1 MSYQLTKP
9 QIARFSAD
17 LNNFIDFTSNN
28 TNINGIDMITMN
40 KYLKSNIESFI
51 EEYSRPIKR
60 SIKSKKPKMTDEEK
74 AEKLE
79 RKNALKAQKSEKMA
93 LLKAKEKAEWKSA
106 KRIKDI
112 DGDNEAIKGLNGS
125 FLRIEQNRNTGIF
138 RKKNESN
145 WTEKANKVFETH
157 FSMIS
162 NTPKKP
168 NMIEVLN
175 SLKNESTEV
184 TTEATT
190 EESTE
195 VTTEVTTEETK
206 DNSIDKDIENS
217 KLEKLKAK
225 EAKKAKKAEKLALL
239 KAKKAE
245 KLAAEQAEK
254 LAAEQ
259 AEKLAAE
266 KLAAEQAEKLAAE
279 QAEKLAAE
287 QAEKLAAEQ
296 EPEISTENITL
307 EEDDYI
313 NSSSDDEAEEE
324 EKLSDFTSEKFPG
337 QNLKIDSEGVIYDDN
352 SEMVGI
358 FENGEVTTL

>member
-112 DGDNEAIKGLNGS
+112 DGDNEAMKGLNGS
-125 FLRIEQNRNTGIF
+125 FLRIEQNRNTGVF

-175 SLKNESTEV
+175 SLKNDSTEE
-184 TTEATT
+184 TTEETT

-266 KLAAEQAEKLAAE
+266 QAKKVAAEQAAEQAAELAAE
-279 QAEKLAAE
+279 K
-287 QAEKLAAEQ
+287 

-307 EEDDYI
+307 EEDEYV

-324 EKLSDFTSEKFPG
+324 ELSDFTSEKFPG

>member
-1 MSYQLTKP
+1 MSYQLTKS
-9 QIARFSAD
+9 QINRFTAD
-17 LNNFIDFTSNN
+17 LNNFIDFSSNN
-28 TNINGIDMITMN
+28 NEVDGVDMITMN
-40 KYLKSNIESFI
+40 KYLKSNVESFI

-79 RKNALKAQKSEKMA
+79 RKNALKAQKSDKMS

-125 FLRIEQNRNTGIF
+125 FLRIEQNRNTGVF
-138 RKKNESN
+138 RKKNETN

-175 SLKNESTEV
+175 SLKNDSTE
-184 TTEATT
+184 E
-190 EESTE
+190 
-195 VTTEVTTEETK
+195 TTEVTTEETTEVTTEVTK

-239 KAKKAE
+239 KSKKAE

-259 AEKLAAE
+259 A
-266 KLAAEQAEKLAAE
+266 
-279 QAEKLAAE
+279 
-287 QAEKLAAEQ
+287 AEKLAAEQ

>member
-1 MSYQLTKP
+1 MSYQLTKS
-9 QIARFSAD
+9 QINRFTAD
-17 LNNFIDFTSNN
+17 LNNFIDFSSNN
-28 TNINGIDMITMN
+28 NEVDGVDMITMN
-40 KYLKSNIESFI
+40 KYLKSNVESFI

-60 SIKSKKPKMTDEEK
+60 SIKSKNPKMTDEEK

-125 FLRIEQNRNTGIF
+125 FLRIEQNRNTGVF

-175 SLKNESTEV
+175 SLKNDSTE
-184 TTEATT
+184 ETT
-190 EESTE
+190 EE
-195 VTTEVTTEETK
+195 TTEVTTEETTEVTTEKTK

-225 EAKKAKKAEKLALL
+225 EAKKANKAEKLALL

-254 LAAEQ
+254 LATEQ
-259 AEKLAAE
+259 AEKLAT
-266 KLAAEQAEKLAAE
+266 EQAEKLAAE

-352 SEMVGI
+352 SEMIGI

>member
-1 MSYQLTKP
+1 MSYQLTKS
-9 QIARFSAD
+9 QINRFTAD
-17 LNNFIDFTSNN
+17 LNNFIDFSSNN
-28 TNINGIDMITMN
+28 NEVDGVDMITMN
-40 KYLKSNIESFI
+40 KYLKSNVESFI

-79 RKNALKAQKSEKMA
+79 RKNALKAQKSDKMS

-112 DGDNEAIKGLNGS
+112 DGDNEAMKGLNGS
-125 FLRIEQNRNTGIF
+125 FLRIEQNRNTGVF
-138 RKKNESN
+138 RKKNETN

-175 SLKNESTEV
+175 SLKNDSTEETTEV
-184 TTEATT
+184 TTEET
-190 EESTE
+190 TE

-239 KAKKAE
+239 KSKKAE
-245 KLAAEQAEK
+245 KLAAEQA
-254 LAAEQ
+254 
-259 AEKLAAE
+259 
-266 KLAAEQAEKLAAE
+266 
-279 QAEKLAAE
+279 
-287 QAEKLAAEQ
+287 AEKLAAEQ

>member
-1 MSYQLTKP
+1 MSYQLTKS
-9 QIARFSAD
+9 QINRFTAD
-17 LNNFIDFTSNN
+17 LNNFIDFSSNN
-28 TNINGIDMITMN
+28 NEVDGVDMITMN
-40 KYLKSNIESFI
+40 KYLKSNVESFI

-79 RKNALKAQKSEKMA
+79 RKNALKAQKSDKMS

-112 DGDNEAIKGLNGS
+112 DGDNEAMKGLNGS
-125 FLRIEQNRNTGIF
+125 FLRIEQNRNTGVF
-138 RKKNESN
+138 RKKNETN

-175 SLKNESTEV
+175 SLKNDSTE
-184 TTEATT
+184 ETT
-190 EESTE
+190 EE
-195 VTTEVTTEETK
+195 TTEVTTEETTEVTTEKTK

-239 KAKKAE
+239 KSKKAE

-259 AEKLAAE
+259 A
-266 KLAAEQAEKLAAE
+266 
-279 QAEKLAAE
+279 
-287 QAEKLAAEQ
+287 AEKLAAEQ